1 MSDSTPP
8 GPDAILP
15 VAADPCAAPQVS
27 DEALAQHLAPLLA
40 TYEVK
45 WRGHGVIYVDDE
57 PYNIETAQRI
67 IADLG
72 RTLSLPAATVRQ
84 RLIDAQLLR
93 DVRQRPAPVNPA
105 QRMVAQL
112 AASKLLANRPTRR
125 DDPEE
130 PDQR

>member
-1 MSDSTPP
+1 MSDSTLPDPDTTLPP
-8 GPDAILP
+8 AG
-15 VAADPCAAPQVS
+15 DPSAAPSLS

-40 TYEVK
+40 AYEVK

-84 RLIDAQLLR
+84 RLIGAQLLR
-93 DVRQRPAPVNPA
+93 DVRQRPAPANPA
-105 QRMVAQL
+105 QRLVAQL

-125 DDPEE
+125 DAPEE
-130 PDQR
+130 PDQH